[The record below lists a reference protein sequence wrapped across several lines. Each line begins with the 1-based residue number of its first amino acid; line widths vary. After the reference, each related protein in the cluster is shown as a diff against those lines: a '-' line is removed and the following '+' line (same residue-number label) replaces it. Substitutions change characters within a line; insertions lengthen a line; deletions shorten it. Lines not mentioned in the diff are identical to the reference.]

1 MDSKCDRNPQG
12 NMFFVK
18 KPWLCLIALVVVLCI
33 SLGTILIIRANRLTV
48 YTVPES
54 APERD
59 ALLKRASRPDR
70 HAYATGESEEV
81 QIQDSDEDSS
91 ESFVSES
98 SSQDTELDDT
108 ELESALLG
116 IEDGAVKEKRGFPP
130 VPEGF
135 ASNLT
140 PVWLKYPGYQ
150 KGDMPEHELMYRV
163 LIKLW
168 NQGERRFIN
177 GVFRNN
183 DGKVYPL
190 YPDVVY
196 VKWGYTETYDEEGQP
211 IPVRY
216 IATSLGTHARDF
228 NTEDFK
234 TGDWETKYPGTKFV
248 SYDDSGYDPYSFLTE
263 ND

>member
-12 NMFFVK
+12 NMSVVK
-18 KPWLCLIALVVVLCI
+18 KPWLCLIALVVVLCV

-70 HAYATGESEEV
+70 HTYATGESEEV

-116 IEDGAVKEKRGFPP
+116 IEDGAVKEKRDFPP

-168 NQGERRFIN
+168 NQGERGWQSVSALSGISLLRWGRMRETGN
-177 GVFRNN
+177 GV
-183 DGKVYPL
+183 
-190 YPDVVY
+190 
-196 VKWGYTETYDEEGQP
+196 
-211 IPVRY
+211 
-216 IATSLGTHARDF
+216 F